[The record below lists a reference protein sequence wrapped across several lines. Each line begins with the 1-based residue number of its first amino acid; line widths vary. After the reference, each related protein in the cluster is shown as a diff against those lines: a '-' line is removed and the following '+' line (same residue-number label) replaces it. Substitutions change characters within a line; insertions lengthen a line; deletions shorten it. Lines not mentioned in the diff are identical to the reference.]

1 MRRVDV
7 LKCFEHMSQ
16 SPHVSAPIDHLFLS
30 FPLFPALSRSFPLFP
45 ALSRSIP
52 LFPALSRSISHFP
65 ALFSKGGADAAA
77 ARRAQLAG
85 LDAMVTSEREMI
97 LEGGAAGLTASLS
110 PTPTP
115 HPHGFTRVHTTC
127 LFPIDDLPVLLS
139 C

>member
-1 MRRVDV
+1 
-7 LKCFEHMSQ
+7 MSQ

-110 PTPTP
+110 PPAPTP
-115 HPHGFTRVHTTC
+115 HPHPTPTASHVCTPHAFSPLMTSPSFC
-127 LFPIDDLPVLLS
+127 LVDV
-139 C
+139 

>member
-1 MRRVDV
+1 
-7 LKCFEHMSQ
+7 MSQ
-16 SPHVSAPIDHLFLS
+16 SPHVSAPIDHLFL
-30 FPLFPALSRSFPLFP
+30 SFPLFP

-110 PTPTP
+110 PPRPHPPPQP